1 MTCAEVQKVLPYII
15 ETGGNA
21 EEEEHL
27 RECKVCSDLVQDLK
41 YIAEQAKLLVP
52 MEDPNPRVWEGI
64 RAALEREGITRS
76 ARGARGRLLGSKS
89 GPWVIG
95 GMAVVIVLATAL
107 LSHRSA
113 LRANGDQSVSTPAT
127 SSSSSGL
134 GVMAG
139 DRELLSAI
147 EGASPSL
154 GQTYSQSL
162 EQVNSSIAEA
172 RAAINRNPGDSVVRE
187 FLNRAYQQKAMLYEL
202 AMQSMQ

>member
-64 RAALEREGITRS
+64 RTALEREGISRS

-89 GPWVIG
+89 GPWVVG
-95 GMAVVIVLATAL
+95 GLAVVIVLAATL

-113 LRANGDQSVSTPAT
+113 LRADGNQPVSAPAT
-127 SSSSSGL
+127 SSSSSSP
-134 GVMAG
+134 GVMAR
-139 DRELLSAI
+139 DQELLSAI
-147 EGASPSL
+147 EGSSPSL

-172 RAAINRNPGDSVVRE
+172 RAAINRNPEDSVVRE